1 MPQFEISGF
10 EYLVIA
16 GYLALIVT
24 VGIVFKKF
32 STNTDDYFKGGS
44 KGTWWLVGISSF
56 MSAFSAWTFTG
67 AAGIAYQTGFS
78 VMFIFFGN
86 VLGYF
91 MNFIVV
97 GPWLRQLRVT
107 TFPEAINMR
116 FGESTQN
123 FYAFYEVP
131 IRILYS
137 AMALYGLAIFCSA
150 AFGYNIRH
158 VIIVCGIIVL
168 FYSAMGGRW
177 AVMATDFLQGLI
189 LIPLTIII
197 AWLCLDKLGGV
208 GAMFEQIEAQGLKE
222 EFSMVNNAT
231 LFGGAYTW
239 GWASAMMTK
248 QFIEF
253 NSINAAPRYFSAKDG
268 KEARKSALLASM
280 LMLLGSAIWF
290 IPPIT
295 ARLLFPE
302 QVGAFDL
309 AKPAE
314 ASYAVASINLLP
326 KGLVGLIVVAIVTA
340 TMSSMDTGLNTNVAI
355 LIKDI
360 YPKFAK
366 GLMLKSRTETELL
379 TYGRALTWGMG
390 VLIILMALYLSGQE
404 DRGIFEIMIDVGTL
418 LSMPISI
425 PLLWGMFI
433 RRTPWWVALFSIG
446 CALIYSGMAFF
457 EMPLHWIGFSQDVSD
472 AFDWNF
478 QQKFFGVFAVGSF
491 SFLIAIF
498 FAPALNS
505 KHCAH
510 VDKFFKIMK
519 TPVYFEGEVGEAND
533 DAQLTIIGRFGA
545 AIAGFVALMLIIPN
559 PIGGRLTIL
568 TLALIIGGISALM
581 IRAGAKLRSAK

>member
-1 MPQFEISGF
+1 MTELNISNI
-10 EYLVIA
+10 EYLVII
-16 GYLALIVT
+16 GYLVLIIC

-32 STNTDDYFKGGS
+32 STSTDDYFKGGS

-67 AAGIAYQTGFS
+67 AAGIAYETGFS

-91 MNFIVV
+91 MNFVVV

-116 FGESTQN
+116 FGEQTQN

-137 AMALYGLAIFCSA
+137 AMALYGLAIFCAS

-158 VIIVCGIIVL
+158 VIITCGIIVL
-168 FYSAMGGRW
+168 FYSATGGRW

-189 LIPLTIII
+189 LIPLTVII
-197 AWLCLDKLGGV
+197 AWLCLDKLGGI
-208 GAMFEQIEAQGLKE
+208 GNMFEQIEAQGLKE
-222 EFSMVNNAT
+222 EFSMVNSAT

-268 KEARKSALLASM
+268 PEARKSALLASM
-280 LMLLGSAIWF
+280 MMLLGSAIWF

-302 QVGAFDL
+302 QVMAFDL

-326 KGLVGLIVVAIVTA
+326 KGLVGLIVVAIITA

-360 YPKFAK
+360 YPKLARR
-366 GLMLKSRTETELL
+366 LKWTPRNDAELL
-379 TYGRALTWGMG
+379 GYGRAMTWLMG
-390 VLIILMALYLSGQE
+390 VLIILLALYLSGQE

-446 CALIYSGMAFF
+446 CALIYSAMAFF
-457 EMPLHWIGFSQDVSD
+457 HMPLTYLGFSQEISD
-472 AFDWNF
+472 AFAWNF

-498 FAPALNS
+498 FAPAVES
-505 KHCAH
+505 KHRKH
-510 VDKFFKIMK
+510 VDKFFEIMK
-519 TPVYFEGEVGEAND
+519 TPVDFNAEIGQAND
-533 DAQLTIIGRFGA
+533 AAQLTIIGRFGA

-559 PIGGRLTIL
+559 PIEGRLTIL
-568 TLALIIGGISALM
+568 SLALIIGGISAVM
-581 IRAGAKLRSAK
+581 IRAGSKTRNA